1 MTEVEILSAVFQRK
15 GRILY
20 LELMNIGLLDEKPD
34 GVSDKRKIRALI
46 NEGYLAGGTSGGEWI
61 RMTPKGY
68 ARMMELEVQEQNRST
83 AVKPKQRMK
92 LMPRMKL
99 MQRMKNSKLIRAIK
113 DFVASRKE
121 KRLLVSSW
129 RQASED
135 DREVVFAALR
145 KYGFP
150 DGKAYT
156 SSGPAGHL
164 PLKGKACKREEKRG

>member
-1 MTEVEILSAVFQRK
+1 MTEFEILSAVFRRK
-15 GRILY
+15 GRIMY
-20 LELMNIGLLDEKPD
+20 LELMNIGLMDEKPD

-46 NEGYLAGGTSGGEWI
+46 KEGYLAGETRSEEWI

-68 ARMMELEVQEQNRST
+68 ARMMELEVQEQNRSA
-83 AVKPKQRMK
+83 AVKPK
-92 LMPRMKL
+92 PRMKL

-113 DFVASRKE
+113 HFIASRKE
-121 KRLLVSSW
+121 KRLLVSAW
-129 RQASED
+129 KQASEG
-135 DREVVFAALR
+135 DRFIVETVLR

-156 SSGPAGHL
+156 SSGPSGHL

>member
-15 GRILY
+15 GRIMY

-46 NEGYLAGGTSGGEWI
+46 NEGYLAGETRSEEWI
-61 RMTPKGY
+61 RMTSKGY

-83 AVKPKQRMK
+83 AVKTK
-92 LMPRMKL
+92 PRMKL
-99 MQRMKNSKLIRAIK
+99 MQRIKRLIS
-113 DFVASRKE
+113 SRKE
-121 KRLLVSSW
+121 KRLLVSAW
-129 RQASED
+129 KQASEG
-135 DREVVFAALR
+135 DRFIVKTVLR

-156 SSGPAGHL
+156 LSGPSGHL
-164 PLKGKACKREEKRG
+164 PLRGKACKREEKRG